1 MTLFQGKPN
10 IILYHL
16 LSKIHSHMYS
26 LYMRNDSKHN
36 SLKLIIIRVLS
47 FNIKIWQPISSAYF

>member
-1 MTLFQGKPN
+1 MTLFQGKPK
-10 IILYHL
+10 IILYRL
-16 LSKIHSHMYS
+16 LSKIQSRMYS

-47 FNIKIWQPISSAYF
+47 FNIKI